1 MVDAD
6 LDDSE
11 DRVNPN
17 APVSSKL
24 ASYARSIA
32 AVSRK
37 MLENLSK
44 GIVHRA
50 PENDVRPIHGKSVP
64 RVF

>member
-1 MVDAD
+1 VVDAD
-6 LDDSE
+6 LDDIK

-32 AVSRK
+32 KDVGNVS
-37 MLENLSK
+37 N
-44 GIVHRA
+44 GIFHSA
-50 PENDVRPIHGKSVP
+50 PEYDVRPIHGKSVP